1 MATQRRPAGGGRL
14 VPPPGGGRSPRRP
27 PGVGRRPSTTRAGA
41 RIPANQRGEGAYQP
55 RIPRPQSQAAKAAA
69 LKALGKIGAG
79 KGSVTIAQVQNDPK
93 ITGKTQERIIKALQD
108 RNKKATEG

>member
-1 MATQRRPAGGGRL
+1 MATQRRPGGGGRRT
-14 VPPPGGGRSPRRP
+14 PP
-27 PGVGRRPSTTRAGA
+27 TRAGA

-55 RIPRPQSQAAKAAA
+55 RIPRPPSQAAKALAN
-69 LKALGKIGAG
+69 KALGKIGAG

-108 RNKKATEG
+108 RNKRATEG